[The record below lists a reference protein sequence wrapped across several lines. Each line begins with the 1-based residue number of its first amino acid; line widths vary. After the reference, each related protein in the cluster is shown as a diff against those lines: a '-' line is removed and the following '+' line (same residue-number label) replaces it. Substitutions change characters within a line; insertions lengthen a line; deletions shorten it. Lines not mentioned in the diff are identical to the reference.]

1 MDLPRPAEPPGPVVL
16 GEHGGEEEPL
26 KMLEE
31 RLRRGEN
38 QEERVLRGQLEKAW
52 GGCKAGCDSAAN
64 MKGLGLVGE
73 PHLSREPAQPWAW
86 LHTESVGAT
95 GEHPHDLLCK
105 PGVLHPLR
113 LFPLSCGREIYH

>member
-1 MDLPRPAEPPGPVVL
+1 MDLPRPAELPGPVVL

-38 QEERVLRGQLEKAW
+38 QEECVLRGQLEKAW

-73 PHLSREPAQPWAW
+73 PHLS
-86 LHTESVGAT
+86 
-95 GEHPHDLLCK
+95 
-105 PGVLHPLR
+105 
-113 LFPLSCGREIYH
+113 